1 MHTALTRVKNDVMKT
16 RADFIRHCLYPFI
29 PESVYSVYGL
39 YQSTQ
44 PDSKKGV
51 GGRLTGSPTATC
63 FSLKSQ
69 FCEVKCFVSADGPLF
84 FNFEETKKTI
94 WGDIFSFLKEGDHLL
109 VYGDIIDKRG
119 YKQKE
124 RALDGLE
131 IKNIKKIILLSVNK
145 KEKALS
151 HCTYVSQRQKDW
163 FKFLGFIHRA
173 VRERGLERISTP
185 SLVDGPGTEP
195 DLDLFETK
203 RYSQSSSLSPE
214 ESILFLNTSPEI
226 YMKRFLCRGWSD
238 IYEIKKGFRNNEQ
251 GPINHNEFYLLE
263 WYRAYSNLDVL
274 LEDLYF
280 LLNFLSE
287 KIRNTPFPKLKKI
300 SMKELF
306 KQYLNRELHPDTSRE
321 DFIHELKKRS
331 IPFNA
336 SQEVEDLFYLLFLN
350 NIEPYLDKETPLIVY
365 DYPVFQKAYARIG
378 EEGWA
383 LRFEFF
389 WKGME
394 LANAFDEVIKSE
406 EQLERFQSDNLKR
419 RKYGKKELPP
429 AYSLLNDMEA
439 GMPPSA
445 GIALGLDRLFL
456 AFKDLD
462 DIKKIRFFI

>member
-1 MHTALTRVKNDVMKT
+1 MKT
-16 RADFIRHCLYPFI
+16 RADLIRYCLYPSI
-29 PESVYSVYGL
+29 PESVYSVYSL
-39 YQSTQ
+39 YQFTKL
-44 PDSKKGV
+44 DSKKGV
-51 GGRLTGSPTATC
+51 GGRLTGSTTATC

-69 FCEVKCFVSADGPLF
+69 FCEVKCFVSSDCHLF
-84 FNFEETKKTI
+84 FNFKEIKKTV
-94 WGDIFSFLKEGDHLL
+94 WRDIFSFLNEGDHLL
-109 VYGDIIDKRG
+109 VYGDIVDKRG

-124 RALDGLE
+124 RKLDGLE
-131 IKNIKKIILLSVNK
+131 IKNIKKIVLLSVNK
-145 KEKALS
+145 KEKVLS
-151 HCTYVSQRQKDW
+151 HCTYVSQRHKGW
-163 FKFLGFIHRA
+163 FEFLDLIHQA
-173 VRERGLERISTP
+173 VRERGLEQITTP
-185 SLVDGPGTEP
+185 SLVDSPGTEP

-203 RYSQSSSLSPE
+203 RYLQSSSLSPE
-214 ESILFLNTSPEI
+214 ESTLFLNTSPEI
-226 YMKRFLCRGWSD
+226 YMKRFLCRDWSD
-238 IYEIKKGFRNNEQ
+238 IYEIKKCFRNNEQ

-287 KIRNTPFPKLKKI
+287 KIRSTSFPKLKKI

-321 DFIHELKKRS
+321 DFIHELKRRN
-331 IPFNA
+331 IPFSS

-350 NIEPYLDKETPLIVY
+350 NIEPYLDKETPLIIY
-365 DYPVFQKAYARIG
+365 DYPVFQRAYARIG

-389 WKGME
+389 WKGIE
-394 LANAFDEVIKSE
+394 LANAFDEVVEPE

-419 RKYGKKELPP
+419 KKYGKKELPL
-429 AYSLLNDMEA
+429 AYSLLKDMEA

-456 AFKDLD
+456 AFRDLD
-462 DIKKIRFFI
+462 DIKKIRFFT